1 MEECLG
7 EISDFIYWGYVF
19 VYRSKLEETKEKQKL
34 REKPK
39 GISIAEL
46 AIGKKIS
53 IEEEVAAVGIIDI

>member
-1 MEECLG
+1 M
-7 EISDFIYWGYVF
+7 
-19 VYRSKLEETKEKQKL
+19 EETKEKQKL